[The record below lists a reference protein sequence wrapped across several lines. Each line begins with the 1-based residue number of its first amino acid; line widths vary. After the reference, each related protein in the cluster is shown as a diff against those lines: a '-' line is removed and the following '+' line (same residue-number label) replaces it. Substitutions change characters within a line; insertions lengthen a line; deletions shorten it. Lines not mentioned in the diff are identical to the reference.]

1 MEKDWLVSQYPWK
14 EKCNNFK
21 NRKYKFKKVDKYIL
35 SLKHRGWKNV
45 WTRYRKQGV
54 KMSHM
59 FLADATNRYCFTE
72 TDKIGERLVEWK
84 ARIFKK

>member
-1 MEKDWLVSQYPWK
+1 
-14 EKCNNFK
+14 
-21 NRKYKFKKVDKYIL
+21 
-35 SLKHRGWKNV
+35 
-45 WTRYRKQGV
+45 
-54 KMSHM
+54 MSHM